1 MDEKQ
6 QKAFAL
12 ATGGT
17 APSGWHDLWLG
28 LVFVAIFAWGA
39 WMITVQYQGMTSGAI
54 TKRQMAVGMV
64 RYFVLYSVMTV
75 ILLVVV

>member
-1 MDEKQ
+1 
-6 QKAFAL
+6 
-12 ATGGT
+12 
-17 APSGWHDLWLG
+17 
-28 LVFVAIFAWGA
+28 
-39 WMITVQYQGMTSGAI
+39 MITVQYQGMTSGAI